1 MAKNTMDDLRNH
13 LFETIEMLK
22 NNSDPK
28 ASPNEKISVEIA
40 KQIAETAQV
49 IVNSRKIEVDLIGI
63 VAKSQNHSLAKE
75 LANSTKMLSVEAES
89 GK

>member
-28 ASPNEKISVEIA
+28 ASPNEKISVEDA
-40 KQIAETAQV
+40 KQITEAAKA
-49 IVNSRKIEVDLIGI
+49 IIDSRKIEVDLIGI
-63 VAKSQNHSLAKE
+63 VAKAQNSEAIKLAHKT
-75 LANSTKMLSVEAES
+75 NMLPEQAINQ
-89 GK
+89 